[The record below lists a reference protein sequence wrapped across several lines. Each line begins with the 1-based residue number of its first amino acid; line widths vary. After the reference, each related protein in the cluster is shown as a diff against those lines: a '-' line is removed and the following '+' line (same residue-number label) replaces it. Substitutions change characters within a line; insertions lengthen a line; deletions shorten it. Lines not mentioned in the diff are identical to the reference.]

1 MTNKIHTMNSTKIFT
16 KILKISTYFSILIL
30 LVSCNSDPSKKI
42 KKENVQSAVERIN
55 TSFDFP
61 TIEFNKTNHDFG
73 EINDGEIVETT
84 FQFTNSG
91 KSDLIISNA
100 SGSCG
105 CTVPDYPRDIPIKPG
120 ESNTII
126 VKFDSSNKPGMQRKT
141 VTLTTNTSKGKELIN
156 IKAFVLPKN

>member
-1 MTNKIHTMNSTKIFT
+1 MDSI
-16 KILKISTYFSILIL
+16 KILVQLFKTSAFFSILIFFI
-30 LVSCNSDPSKKI
+30 SCDSDPSKKI

-55 TSFDFP
+55 SSFDYP
-61 TIEFNKTNHDFG
+61 VIEFNKTSHDFG
-73 EINDGEIVETT
+73 QINDGEIVETT

-105 CTVPDYPRDIPIKPG
+105 CTVPDYPRDVPIKPG
-120 ESNTII
+120 ESNTIK

-141 VTLTTNTSKGKELIN
+141 VTLVTNTSKGKELIN